1 MPDDAHAP
9 PTHVV
14 TCFLARHTPDGD
26 EILLVRRSQ
35 RVRTYRGAW
44 AGVSGYVEPGV
55 TPLDQAYTEISEEVG
70 LDRATVHLL
79 RVGEPV
85 SFHDAELAQ
94 SWVVHPF
101 LFALA
106 PGAEPHTDWEATE
119 HRWAHPREIAQF
131 QTVPRLAEALA
142 HVYPVPDAPNTPDQP
157 DARGAADG

>member
-1 MPDDAHAP
+1 MPDAVHDAS

-14 TCFLARHTPDGD
+14 TCFLLRHTAGGD

-44 AGVSGYVEPGV
+44 AGVSGYVELGV
-55 TPLDQAYTEISEEVG
+55 TPLDQAYTELSEEVE
-70 LDRATVHLL
+70 LDRAAVHLV
-79 RVGEPV
+79 RVGEPL
-85 SFHDAELAQ
+85 SFHDAALAQ

-106 PGAEPHTDWEATE
+106 PGAEPRTDWEATA
-119 HRWAHPREIAQF
+119 HRWVRPDEIGKF

-142 HVYPVPDAPNTPDQP
+142 HVYPAPDLP
-157 DARGAADG
+157 GAQGSVDG